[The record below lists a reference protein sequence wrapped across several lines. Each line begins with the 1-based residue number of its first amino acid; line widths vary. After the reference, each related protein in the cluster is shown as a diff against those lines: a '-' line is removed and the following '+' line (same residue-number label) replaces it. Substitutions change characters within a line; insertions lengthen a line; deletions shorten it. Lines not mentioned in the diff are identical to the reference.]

1 MIPLRDNVPGEKFPF
16 SMWLIIALNFLVFFY
31 ELSLPSEELQK
42 LFYTYGL
49 VPANHSLSSFITCT
63 FLHGSW
69 MHIIGNMWALFL
81 FGNNVEDKMGPVR
94 FILFYLACGV
104 IAGATHCYIYPHSTV
119 PTVGASGALAG
130 VMGAY
135 FLMFPKARV
144 LTLIPVFFFFYLVE
158 IPAVVYLGFWAFTQL
173 ASGTIAL
180 FAPEGAAQ
188 IAFWAHVGG
197 FGAGMILHRLF
208 LEPVEN

>member
-104 IAGATHCYIYPHSTV
+104 IAGATHCYIYPQSTV